1 MHNSEQKMTNTTKIL
16 NEAINRLKD
25 YSGLPIEV
33 EKGESDIDFL
43 INISDTHFLA
53 TVKTSISNG
62 NKIASYSRLSSNPNK
77 AGLPLLV
84 VSGYIPLEIAKEYAG
99 AGINYLDVAGNCN
112 IKYKKL
118 AIVIEGKKKERIP
131 RINQSRA
138 FQEAGVRIIFQ
149 LLNDPSNL
157 QLPYRKLAGVA
168 DVSLG
173 SVGSVIKELIDLD
186 FILETGKKRILKNTL
201 LLLDRWVTA
210 YHDVLRPRLVLKKMK
225 FTSPEQYRNWDMLPV
240 QDADAVVLWGGEAAA
255 SLLNNYLSPEQFT
268 LYTNGSWQGLIRD
281 LKLLP
286 ADNGDI
292 EVLGMF
298 WNENDKHRGKYI
310 VPPLLIYADLM
321 GGRIGRNIETAK
333 MILENEL
340 SNIIS
345 RV

>member
-1 MHNSEQKMTNTTKIL
+1 MQAIKLID
-16 NEAINRLKD
+16 EAIDRLED
-25 YSGLPIEV
+25 YSGLPVKV
-33 EKGESDIDFL
+33 EKGESDIEFF
-43 INISDTHFLA
+43 IKIGDTRFGA
-53 TVKTSISNG
+53 TVKSIISNG
-62 NKIASYSRLSSNPNK
+62 NKIAAYSGLPLKPNK
-77 AGLPLLV
+77 TSLPLLV
-84 VSGYIPLEIAKEYAG
+84 ISGYIPSEIAKEYAG

-112 IKYKKL
+112 IRYKNL
-118 AIVIEGKKKERIP
+118 VIVIEGKKKAKSP
-131 RINQSRA
+131 RTNQSRA
-138 FQEAGVRIIFQ
+138 FQEAGVRIIFR

-157 QLPYRKLAGVA
+157 QLPYRKLAEIA

-173 SVGSVIKELIDLD
+173 SVGSVIKELVDLD
-186 FILETGKKRILKNTL
+186 FILETGKKRILKNTP

-225 FTSPEQYRNWDMLPV
+225 FTSPEQYRNWNTLPI
-240 QDADAVVLWGGEAAA
+240 QDTDAIVLWGGETAA
-255 SLLNNYLSPEQFT
+255 SLLTNYLSPQQFT

-281 LKLLP
+281 LKLMP

-298 WNENDKHRGKYI
+298 WNERDKYREKHI

-340 SNIIS
+340 STIIS